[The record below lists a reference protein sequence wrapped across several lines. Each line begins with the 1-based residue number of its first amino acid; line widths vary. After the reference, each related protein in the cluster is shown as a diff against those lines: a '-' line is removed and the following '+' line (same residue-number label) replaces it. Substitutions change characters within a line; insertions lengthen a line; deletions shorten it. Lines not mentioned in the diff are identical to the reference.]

1 MWQLRAAMPRHRVR
15 SLRAWLFA
23 IAIASIVFGLLA
35 GTITKRIVPAEQ
47 RGRWASTAGN
57 FAEAESIYW
66 AELQRGN
73 VNVPLV
79 IAFLE
84 AHDRARALQ
93 AVVDT
98 VPDKIR
104 RQAKMKP
111 QPALPEPAVESFF
124 ARSDL
129 PREAIL
135 VARLHRGGATPEVI
149 AELGIEAAKNP
160 PMPWANH
167 VLGREAHHSGLLT
180 EAADRFEREAL
191 AYDRRSDLEESLM
204 LRLAAGDRA
213 GVLARLDDPKI
224 AARAPAGLSFQLAM
238 EDRRYGRALRYLL
251 PFAYPRPA
259 LGPVLLALVS
269 AGAWFVFCARLGQ
282 LAMRPRF
289 RVPLH
294 LAAFALGALSIA
306 PTMFLIVWQELV
318 LHLHPDGT
326 VVRDGAFFI
335 LGVGF
340 REELSK
346 LICFLPL
353 VPILR
358 KHGKPLD
365 VVTSGA
371 LVGLGF
377 AAVENLQY
385 FTRDD
390 LSSALGRFLTAN
402 FLHMSMTA
410 LTATAFAKIGQKDEW
425 FHDFT
430 VTFLT
435 VVGLH
440 GVYDFF
446 LANPSVSDMSFLAMA
461 VFVILARDF
470 VLAMHDARLR
480 AGRSQ
485 SLLPPFAI
493 GMTLVCGASF
503 VYGSAVVGPGLAAEA
518 MFLGMLGMAVL
529 MLVFVRQLRAL

>member
-1 MWQLRAAMPRHRVR
+1 MVSFAPVKRR
-15 SLRAWLFA
+15 SLRGWV
-23 IAIASIVFGLLA
+23 IAIAVVSIVLGLLA
-35 GTITKRIVPAEQ
+35 GRITKRVVPAET
-47 RGRWASTAGN
+47 RGRWATTAGN
-57 FAEAESIYW
+57 YAEAESIYW
-66 AELQRGN
+66 AELQRGAIT
-73 VNVPLV
+73 VPTV

-84 AHDRARALQ
+84 AHDRARAL
-93 AVVDT
+93 ASVVDSM
-98 VPDKIR
+98 PDKIR

-111 QPALPEPAVESFF
+111 QPALPEPLVESFF
-124 ARSDL
+124 ARTDL
-129 PREAIL
+129 PREVAL
-135 VARLHRGGATPEVI
+135 VAQLHRGGATAEVI
-149 AELGIEAAKNP
+149 AELGIEANRNP

-167 VLGREAHHSGLLT
+167 VLGREAHHSGLLL
-180 EAADRFEREAL
+180 EAADRYEREAL
-191 AYDRRSDLEESLM
+191 AFDRRADLEESLS
-204 LRLAAGDRA
+204 LRLAAGDRV
-213 GVLARLDDPKI
+213 GVLRRLEDPNI
-224 AARAPAGLSFQLAM
+224 AWRAPVGLAFHLAM

-251 PFAYPRPA
+251 PVTYPRPA
-259 LGPVLLALVS
+259 FGPLLLALVS
-269 AGAWFVFCARLGQ
+269 AGAWFTFCARLGQ
-282 LAMRPRF
+282 LTLRPKF
-289 RVPLH
+289 RIPLY
-294 LAAFALGALSIA
+294 LAAFGLGALSIA

-318 LHLHPDGT
+318 LHLRADGT
-326 VVRDGAFFI
+326 IFRDATFFV

-358 KHGKPLD
+358 RYGKPVD
-365 VVTSGA
+365 VVACGA

-377 AAVENLQY
+377 AAVENVQY
-385 FTRDD
+385 FQRDD
-390 LSSALGRFLTAN
+390 LASALGRFLTAN

-410 LTATAFAKIGQKDEW
+410 LTATSFAKIGQKEEW

-430 VTFLT
+430 MTFLT
-435 VVGLH
+435 VVALH

-446 LANPSVSDMSFLAMA
+446 IANPTVSDFNFLSMA

-470 VLAMHDARLR
+470 VLIMHDARLR

-503 VYGSAVVGPGLAAEA
+503 VYGSAVVGPSLAAEA

-529 MLVFVRQLRAL
+529 MIVFVRQLRAL